1 MVFMVEFFFK
11 VDFEKNQQ
19 TTTKSWQNTQR
30 ALTFMLFLLISG
42 EMDHVPEVAFF
53 MVGPIEEVIS
63 KAERLAE
70 EQS

>member
-1 MVFMVEFFFK
+1 MIIFIYL
-11 VDFEKNQQ
+11 NL
-19 TTTKSWQNTQR
+19 WI
-30 ALTFMLFLLISG
+30 LLISG